1 VPATDSC
8 CSDQALN
15 GRPLIF
21 LLNYKSMEASTPK
34 IVVLG
39 SLNVDVFL
47 QVKRMPVIG
56 ETLQT
61 EGLIK
66 GFGGKV
72 CGGPSNNYLGRELS
86 NRIS

>member
-1 VPATDSC
+1 
-8 CSDQALN
+8 
-15 GRPLIF
+15 
-21 LLNYKSMEASTPK
+21 MEIARPK

-39 SLNVDVFL
+39 SLNIDVFL

-61 EGLIK
+61 EGLVK

-72 CGGPSNNYLGRELS
+72 CAHKSLDLAGCKPGYCIGKAGR
-86 NRIS
+86 

>member
-1 VPATDSC
+1 
-8 CSDQALN
+8 
-15 GRPLIF
+15 
-21 LLNYKSMEASTPK
+21 MESSIPK

-61 EGLIK
+61 EGIVK

-72 CGGPSNNYLGRELS
+72 SRLS
-86 NRIS
+86 F